1 MSDTPKYWSINEI
14 VDKETLRE
22 IQNKRFVKFLKRI
35 SKVEFYQKKF
45 AELGLKFDEIK
56 DISELS
62 KLPFTTKKDMRD
74 HLGFLQFRKKR
85 SCEFILAAAQAV
97 SRPS

>member
-22 IQNKRFVKFLKRI
+22 IQNKRFAKFLKRI

-74 HLGFLQFRKKR
+74 HYPFGLFAVPQKK
-85 SCEFILAAAQAV
+85 
-97 SRPS
+97 SRANSFK